1 MSLIAQLKVLFLIGL
16 YLSVYIYVLGG
27 KKNSELNFKTLHN
40 QLLNIQVVLRSLV
53 RIKNSISRSCRL
65 SWQFSRLITACKSH
79 LSSSPFVRERQVV
92 SGAPCQLHF
101 ATSHITSFTP
111 HPKCTCAC
119 THPDPWVRKFFIISL
134 LLPHLVSGDLR
145 TLGELF
151 NNFSQNAG
159 NLLIIYEPKH

>member
-1 MSLIAQLKVLFLIGL
+1 MSW
-16 YLSVYIYVLGG
+16 GG

-53 RIKNSISRSCRL
+53 RIKDSISRSCRL
-65 SWQFSRLITACKSH
+65 SWQFSRFITACKSH
-79 LSSSPFVRERQVV
+79 PSSSPFVRYRQVV

-119 THPDPWVRKFFIISL
+119 AHPDPWVRTCFIISL
-134 LLPHLVSGDLR
+134 LLSHLVSGDLR

-159 NLLIIYEPKH
+159 NLLIIHEPKH